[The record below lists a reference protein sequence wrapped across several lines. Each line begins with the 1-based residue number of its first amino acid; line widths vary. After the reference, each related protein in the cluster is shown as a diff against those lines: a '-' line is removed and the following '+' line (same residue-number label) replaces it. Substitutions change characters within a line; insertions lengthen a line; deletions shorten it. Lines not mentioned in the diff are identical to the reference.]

1 MRDRVFPGDGT
12 ADVAGILGAVDA
24 GGYRGWYELE
34 ILSDDGR
41 ELSGMIKG
49 TKAAHVA
56 KWRLVGPSCLQTA
69 SRPD

>member
-1 MRDRVFPGDGT
+1 VRLNT
-12 ADVAGILGAVDA
+12 ANPASVEADL
-24 GGYRGWYELE
+24 

-49 TKAAHVA
+49 AKAAHVA
-56 KWRLVGPSCLQTA
+56 KWRLIGPSCVQTA